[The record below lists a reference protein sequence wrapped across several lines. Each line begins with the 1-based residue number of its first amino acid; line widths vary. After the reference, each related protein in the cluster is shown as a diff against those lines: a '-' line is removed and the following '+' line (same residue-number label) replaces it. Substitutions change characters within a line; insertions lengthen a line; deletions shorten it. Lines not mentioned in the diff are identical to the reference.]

1 MIKQEIH
8 NTSRELEYLA
18 FIGTEHLNTR
28 KIPRYKMIELYLD
41 AAMKRVN
48 WDGID
53 KDKVIN
59 AARRML

>member
-1 MIKQEIH
+1 
-8 NTSRELEYLA
+8 
-18 FIGTEHLNTR
+18 
-28 KIPRYKMIELYLD
+28 MIELYLD

-59 AARRML
+59 AARKML